1 VSFNSK
7 QVKNFHTFSNLIQST
22 CYRNNQTSPKW
33 PIFLF
38 FSPFFEKIM
47 FRPLND
53 LIIIFVSKFGAI
65 SCGVEPTRL
74 DATGLDAELD
84 DATADVAS

>member
-1 VSFNSK
+1 MAKFFVF
-7 QVKNFHTFSNLIQST
+7 QS
-22 CYRNNQTSPKW
+22 
-33 PIFLF
+33 I
-38 FSPFFEKIM
+38 FEKIM

-53 LIIIFVSKFGAI
+53 LIIVFVPKLGAI

-74 DATGLDAELD
+74 GATGLGAELD